1 MLVRNAASWSLPARA
16 IALQAGA
23 TWAGSSTARV
33 PPEPGTRRLP
43 APPTATSRTPAPRS
57 PASSAFAVVS
67 RETDPS
73 NRRSVLIT
81 LTDLGYETVDNAMSD
96 HVANEARMLAA
107 LGPDEREQLAN
118 LLRTML
124 TALGDVPRSG

>member
-1 MLVRNAASWSLPARA
+1 M
-16 IALQAGA
+16 
-23 TWAGSSTARV
+23 
-33 PPEPGTRRLP
+33 
-43 APPTATSRTPAPRS
+43 
-57 PASSAFAVVS
+57 S